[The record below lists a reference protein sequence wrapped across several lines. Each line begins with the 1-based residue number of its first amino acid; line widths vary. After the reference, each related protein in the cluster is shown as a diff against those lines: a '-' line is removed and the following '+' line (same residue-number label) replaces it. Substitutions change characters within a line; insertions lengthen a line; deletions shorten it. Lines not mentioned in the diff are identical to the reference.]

1 MSFHTLS
8 VHSPTYRTAT
18 SAQARVFAAE
28 LSWGGR
34 MFARSEE
41 ELSRNGLAE
50 FEEFSPEAF
59 EQPREPHQA
68 ERETDTPFKSP
79 KESNIALL

>member
-1 MSFHTLS
+1 
-8 VHSPTYRTAT
+8 
-18 SAQARVFAAE
+18 
-28 LSWGGR
+28 